1 MYLFK
6 KKRGICVDYN
16 NSRLGDPQKPS
27 FPRSQHKEQ
36 LKSQRNTNGRITS
49 TIQREMS
56 NSGTLKLPNLYGKK
70 WEILSE
76 IGSFPQTFW
85 D

>member
-1 MYLFK
+1 MYLLK

-70 WEILSE
+70 
-76 IGSFPQTFW
+76 
-85 D
+85 